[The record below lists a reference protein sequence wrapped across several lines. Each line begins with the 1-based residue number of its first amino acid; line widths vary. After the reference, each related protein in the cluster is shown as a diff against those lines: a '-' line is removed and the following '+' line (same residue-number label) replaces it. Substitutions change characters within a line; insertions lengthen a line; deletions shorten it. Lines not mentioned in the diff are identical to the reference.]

1 VVVKLLDSVE
11 ALSEYYGEAVP
22 ASLWKEIDH
31 LNEHYQKFVQHSPFL
46 VLATCGSRG
55 MDCSPR
61 GDPPGFVRVVD
72 PKTILVPDR
81 RGNNRI
87 DSLRNIVENPQV
99 GLIFLIPNVG
109 EVLRIAGRAS
119 IVVDAEL
126 NESFAIQGKPSK
138 SVIRVEV
145 DKAYYQCQKS
155 IARSGLWRAES
166 HIERSLLPTAG
177 QMAKE
182 FAAMQNIKFDAEAY
196 DRNYP
201 EHLKK
206 TIY

>member
-1 VVVKLLDSVE
+1 MNTIDSLDALE
-11 ALSEYYGEAVP
+11 ALYGEAVP

-31 LNEHYQKFVQHSPFL
+31 INPHYQKFIEFSPFL
-46 VLATCGSRG
+46 ILATCGSKG

-61 GDPPGFVRVVD
+61 GDPPGFVRVFD
-72 PKTILVPDR
+72 DKTLLIPDR
-81 RGNNRI
+81 RGNNRV

-99 GLIFLIPNVG
+99 ALIFLVPNVG
-109 EVLRIAGRAS
+109 EALRVSGRAS
-119 IVVDAEL
+119 IVVDDEL
-126 NESFAIQGKPSK
+126 NQSFIIQGKPAK

-145 DKAYYQCQKS
+145 DRAYYQCQKS
-155 IARSGLWRAES
+155 IARSGLWKSETYV
-166 HIERSLLPTAG
+166 ERSELPTAG
-177 QMAKE
+177 QMASNFAKNHNVE
-182 FAAMQNIKFDAEAY
+182 FDGESY